1 MCGDGVVD
9 GDEECDDGNASN
21 TDACTDACMHAVCGD
36 GYIWSGIEECDDG
49 NTQGGDECDASC
61 QSEARHVFVTD
72 ETYNGALGGLA
83 GADQKCQASASA
95 ANLPGSYY
103 AWVSASDGSP
113 SSRFSRSTVPYRLP
127 DGTIVADSWADLTD
141 GTLSHAIDRTASGAL
156 VGGTTV
162 WTGTNAQ
169 GAPTGTNC
177 LDWTSDNSIQSG
189 GRTGDAATTGVTWT
203 DNSNNGCAAFASV
216 RLYCFEQ

>member
-1 MCGDGVVD
+1 EANRYASEIALTPGSVEAIASMLESSLLDDASDHLADLVQSNAWFSFNSLGSSSYQSLSAVEQQIVAAAFDYYQGACSGSTVCFSCPPLDCEDEVAGVCGDGVVD

-113 SSRFSRSTVPYRLP
+113 SSRFS
-127 DGTIVADSWADLTD
+127 
-141 GTLSHAIDRTASGAL
+141 
-156 VGGTTV
+156 
-162 WTGTNAQ
+162 
-169 GAPTGTNC
+169 
-177 LDWTSDNSIQSG
+177 
-189 GRTGDAATTGVTWT
+189 
-203 DNSNNGCAAFASV
+203 
-216 RLYCFEQ
+216 